1 MFPIQAPI
9 LIVPT
14 AQAQQALAAVSVR
27 AIYDAQCLRQLKLK
41 NQAAAEPV
49 LPSASSEVLGH
60 RNIRDVHRPDLVRPR
75 DLNAP
80 QKIRIDLVARLRPG
94 GARIPD

>member
-41 NQAAAEPV
+41 T
-49 LPSASSEVLGH
+49 
-60 RNIRDVHRPDLVRPR
+60 
-75 DLNAP
+75 
-80 QKIRIDLVARLRPG
+80 RLRPTG
-94 GARIPD
+94 ITISFIRSFGPSEYA